1 MSASVMEGGGMSMA
15 EPSFWETAFTEAQE
29 LLQTEADGFANVIQT
44 VAGFDVIS
52 NCGTAINV
60 FEAAGTAL
68 LTLFFC
74 MEAFTYC
81 ANIDFHG
88 GIEGAIRIAM
98 KLVVS
103 TLIVQNVDNIVGAVS
118 GLLKQNVDFSS
129 AFSSISSSFGT
140 AATAGTIDPGT
151 LDINYI
157 CMSFILL
164 ILIILMFVMYSLI
177 VITMLG
183 VVFET
188 AILTAISPVALSTLV
203 NSQARSTGI
212 SFIKNFAA
220 VSMQWGVLAICFE
233 AFNAI
238 SNNLTLD
245 FSSGL
250 NGNGLLMHIM
260 QYATPVLCV
269 IMLAVTVSKAS
280 EITKRAL
287 GG

>member
-1 MSASVMEGGGMSMA
+1 MA

-44 VAGFDVIS
+44 ISGFDATTS
-52 NCGTAINV
+52 MGTAINV

-68 LTLFFC
+68 LTLFFA
-74 MEAFTYC
+74 MEAFTCC

-103 TLIVQNVDNIVGAVS
+103 ALIVQNVDNIVGAVS
-118 GLLKQNVDFSS
+118 GLLKQTVDFSS
-129 AFSSISSSFGT
+129 SFSNISSSFAA
-140 AATAGTIDPGT
+140 AATANTIDPGT

-177 VITMLG
+177 VVSMLG

-245 FSSGL
+245 FASGL
-250 NGNGLLMHIM
+250 AGDGLLANIM

-269 IMLAVTVSKAS
+269 IMLAVTVAKAS

>member
-1 MSASVMEGGGMSMA
+1 MA

-44 VAGFDVIS
+44 IAGFDATTS
-52 NCGTAINV
+52 MGTAINV

-68 LTLFFC
+68 LTLFFA

-103 TLIVQNVDNIVGAVS
+103 ALIVQNVDNIVGAVS

-129 AFSSISSSFGT
+129 AFSNISSSFVA
-140 AATAGTIDPGT
+140 AATANTIDPGT

-177 VITMLG
+177 VVSMLG

-233 AFNAI
+233 AFNTI
-238 SNNLTLD
+238 STSLTLD
-245 FSSGL
+245 FASGL
-250 NGNGLLMHIM
+250 AGDGLLANIM
-260 QYATPVLCV
+260 QYATPMLCV
-269 IMLAVTVSKAS
+269 IMLAITVSKAS

>member
-1 MSASVMEGGGMSMA
+1 MA

-44 VAGFDVIS
+44 ISGFDATTS
-52 NCGTAINV
+52 MGTAINV

-68 LTLFFC
+68 LTLFFA

-103 TLIVQNVDNIVGAVS
+103 ALIVQNVDNIVGAVS
-118 GLLKQNVDFSS
+118 GLLKQKVDFSS
-129 AFSSISSSFGT
+129 AFSNISSSFAA
-140 AATAGTIDPGT
+140 AATANTIDPGT

-177 VITMLG
+177 VVSMLG

-245 FSSGL
+245 FASGL
-250 NGNGLLMHIM
+250 AGDGLLANIM

>member
-1 MSASVMEGGGMSMA
+1 MA

-44 VAGFDVIS
+44 IAGFDATTS
-52 NCGTAINV
+52 MGTAINV

-68 LTLFFC
+68 LTLFFA

-103 TLIVQNVDNIVGAVS
+103 ALIVQNVDNIVGAVS

-129 AFSSISSSFGT
+129 SFSNISSSFAA
-140 AATAGTIDPGT
+140 AATANTIDPGT

-177 VITMLG
+177 VVSMLG

-245 FSSGL
+245 FASGL
-250 NGNGLLMHIM
+250 AGDGLLANIM

-269 IMLAVTVSKAS
+269 IMLAITVSKAS

>member
-1 MSASVMEGGGMSMA
+1 
-15 EPSFWETAFTEAQE
+15 
-29 LLQTEADGFANVIQT
+29 
-44 VAGFDVIS
+44 
-52 NCGTAINV
+52 
-60 FEAAGTAL
+60 
-68 LTLFFC
+68 

-103 TLIVQNVDNIVGAVS
+103 ALIVQNVDNIVGAVS
-118 GLLKQNVDFSS
+118 GLLKQTVDFSS
-129 AFSSISSSFGT
+129 SFSNISSSFAA
-140 AATAGTIDPGT
+140 AATANTIDPGT

-177 VITMLG
+177 VVSMLG

-233 AFNAI
+233 AFNTI

-245 FSSGL
+245 FASGL
-250 NGNGLLMHIM
+250 AGDGLLANIM

>member
-1 MSASVMEGGGMSMA
+1 MA

-44 VAGFDVIS
+44 ISSFDATTS
-52 NCGTAINV
+52 MGTAINV

-68 LTLFFC
+68 LTLFFA
-74 MEAFTYC
+74 MESFTYC

-103 TLIVQNVDNIVGAVS
+103 ALIVQNVDNIVGAVS
-118 GLLKQNVDFSS
+118 GLLKQTVDFSS
-129 AFSSISSSFGT
+129 SFSNISSSFAA
-140 AATAGTIDPGT
+140 AATANTIDPGT

-177 VITMLG
+177 VVSMLG

-233 AFNAI
+233 AFNTI
-238 SNNLTLD
+238 STSLTLD
-245 FSSGL
+245 FASGL
-250 NGNGLLMHIM
+250 AGDGLLANIM

>member
-1 MSASVMEGGGMSMA
+1 MA

-44 VAGFDVIS
+44 ISGFDATTS
-52 NCGTAINV
+52 MGTAINV

-68 LTLFFC
+68 LTLFFA

-88 GIEGAIRIAM
+88 GIEGAIRIAI

-103 TLIVQNVDNIVGAVS
+103 ALIVQNVDNIVGAVS
-118 GLLKQNVDFSS
+118 GLLKQTVDFSS
-129 AFSSISSSFGT
+129 SFSNISSSFAA
-140 AATAGTIDPGT
+140 AATANTIDPGT

-177 VITMLG
+177 VVIMLG

-233 AFNAI
+233 AFNTI
-238 SNNLTLD
+238 STSLTLD
-245 FSSGL
+245 FASGL
-250 NGNGLLMHIM
+250 AGDGLLANIM

>member
-1 MSASVMEGGGMSMA
+1 MA

-44 VAGFDVIS
+44 ISGFDATTS
-52 NCGTAINV
+52 MGTAINV

-68 LTLFFC
+68 LTLFFA

-103 TLIVQNVDNIVGAVS
+103 ALIVQNVDNIVGAVS
-118 GLLKQNVDFSS
+118 GLLKQTVDFSS
-129 AFSSISSSFGT
+129 SFSNISSSFAA
-140 AATAGTIDPGT
+140 AATANTIDPGT

-177 VITMLG
+177 VVIMLG

-220 VSMQWGVLAICFE
+220 VSMQCGVLAICFE
-233 AFNAI
+233 ACNTI
-238 SNNLTLD
+238 STSLTLD
-245 FSSGL
+245 FASGL
-250 NGNGLLMHIM
+250 AGDGLLANIM

>member
-1 MSASVMEGGGMSMA
+1 MA
-15 EPSFWETAFTEAQE
+15 ESSFWETAFTEAQE

-44 VAGFDVIS
+44 ISGFDATTS
-52 NCGTAINV
+52 MGTAINV
-60 FEAAGTAL
+60 FEATGTAL
-68 LTLFFC
+68 LTLFFA

-103 TLIVQNVDNIVGAVS
+103 ALIVQNVDNIVGAVS
-118 GLLKQNVDFSS
+118 GLLKQTVDFSS
-129 AFSSISSSFGT
+129 SFSNISSSFAA
-140 AATAGTIDPGT
+140 AATANTIDPGT

-177 VITMLG
+177 VVSMLG

-245 FSSGL
+245 FASGL
-250 NGNGLLMHIM
+250 AGDGLLANIM

>member
-1 MSASVMEGGGMSMA
+1 MA
-15 EPSFWETAFTEAQE
+15 EPSFWKTAFTEAQE

-44 VAGFDVIS
+44 ISGFDATTS
-52 NCGTAINV
+52 MGTAINV

-68 LTLFFC
+68 LTLFFA

-103 TLIVQNVDNIVGAVS
+103 ALIVQNVDNIVGAVS
-118 GLLKQNVDFSS
+118 GLLKQTVDFSS
-129 AFSSISSSFGT
+129 SFSNISSSFAA
-140 AATAGTIDPGT
+140 AATANTIDPGT

-177 VITMLG
+177 VVTMLG

-245 FSSGL
+245 FASGL
-250 NGNGLLMHIM
+250 AGDGLLANIM

>member
-1 MSASVMEGGGMSMA
+1 MA

-44 VAGFDVIS
+44 ISGFDATTS
-52 NCGTAINV
+52 MGTAINV

-68 LTLFFC
+68 LTLFFA

-103 TLIVQNVDNIVGAVS
+103 ALIVQNVDNIVGAVS

-129 AFSSISSSFGT
+129 AFSNISSSFAT
-140 AATAGTIDPGT
+140 AATANTIDPGT

-177 VITMLG
+177 VVSMLG

-233 AFNAI
+233 AFNTI
-238 SNNLTLD
+238 STGLTLD
-245 FSSGL
+245 FASGL
-250 NGNGLLMHIM
+250 AGDGLLANIM

-269 IMLAVTVSKAS
+269 IMLAITVSKAS

>member
-1 MSASVMEGGGMSMA
+1 MA

-44 VAGFDVIS
+44 ISGFDATTS
-52 NCGTAINV
+52 MGTAINV

-68 LTLFFC
+68 LTLFFA

-103 TLIVQNVDNIVGAVS
+103 ALIVQNVDNIVGAVS
-118 GLLKQNVDFSS
+118 GLLKQTVDFSS
-129 AFSSISSSFGT
+129 SFSNISSSFAA
-140 AATAGTIDPGT
+140 AATANTIDPGT

-177 VITMLG
+177 VVSMLG

-233 AFNAI
+233 AFNSI

-245 FSSGL
+245 FASGL
-250 NGNGLLMHIM
+250 AGDGLLANIM

-269 IMLAVTVSKAS
+269 IMLAVTVSTAS

>member
-1 MSASVMEGGGMSMA
+1 MA

-44 VAGFDVIS
+44 IAGFDATTS
-52 NCGTAINV
+52 MGTAINV

-68 LTLFFC
+68 LTLFFA

-103 TLIVQNVDNIVGAVS
+103 ALIVQNVDNIVGAVS
-118 GLLKQNVDFSS
+118 GLLKQTVDFSS
-129 AFSSISSSFGT
+129 SFSNISSSFAA
-140 AATAGTIDPGT
+140 AATANTIDPGT

-177 VITMLG
+177 VVSMLG

-188 AILTAISPVALSTLV
+188 AISTAISPVALSTLV

-245 FSSGL
+245 FASGL
-250 NGNGLLMHIM
+250 AGDGLLANIM

>member
-1 MSASVMEGGGMSMA
+1 MA

-44 VAGFDVIS
+44 IS
-52 NCGTAINV
+52 SFYATTSMGTAINV

-68 LTLFFC
+68 LTLFFA

-103 TLIVQNVDNIVGAVS
+103 ALIVQNVDNIVGAVS
-118 GLLKQNVDFSS
+118 GLLKQTVDFSS
-129 AFSSISSSFGT
+129 SFSNISSSFAA
-140 AATAGTIDPGT
+140 AATANTIDPGT

-177 VITMLG
+177 VVSMLG

-233 AFNAI
+233 AFNTI
-238 SNNLTLD
+238 STSLTLD
-245 FSSGL
+245 FASGL
-250 NGNGLLMHIM
+250 AGDGLLANIM

>member
-1 MSASVMEGGGMSMA
+1 MA

-29 LLQTEADGFANVIQT
+29 LLQKEADGFANVIQT
-44 VAGFDVIS
+44 ISGFDATAS
-52 NCGTAINV
+52 MGTAINV

-68 LTLFFC
+68 LTLFFA

-103 TLIVQNVDNIVGAVS
+103 ALIVQNVDNIVGAVS

-129 AFSSISSSFGT
+129 AFSNISSSFAT
-140 AATAGTIDPGT
+140 AATANTIDPGT

-177 VITMLG
+177 VVSMLG

-233 AFNAI
+233 AFNTI
-238 SNNLTLD
+238 STSLTLD
-245 FSSGL
+245 FASGL
-250 NGNGLLMHIM
+250 AGDGLLANIM

-269 IMLAVTVSKAS
+269 IMLAITVSKAS